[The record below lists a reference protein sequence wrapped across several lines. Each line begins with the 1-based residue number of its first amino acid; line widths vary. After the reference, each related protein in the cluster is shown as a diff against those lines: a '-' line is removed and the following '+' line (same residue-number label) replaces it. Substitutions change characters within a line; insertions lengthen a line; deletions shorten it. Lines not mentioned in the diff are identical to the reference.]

1 MSEESK
7 NIEVPSGSVPPG
19 AFKMPNVPKVSY
31 QDPQSISTSYGW
43 GNPVDFVL
51 PNTVGKVID
60 MVLQI
65 DFSVSGSVNAPPTPY
80 WFERLET
87 SLGGSAP
94 IETVNKDECYTET
107 LAFLDVQDFQTIAP
121 MVNIQANGAWNL
133 GTSQRLTGTVNRLFL
148 PLYSNCLTTMQPYL
162 KGFTSDWK
170 LRFILS
176 QAAPVIDASG
186 NGDTFT
192 ITGLRLLI
200 TEAQLPPSVEAR
212 LARQHSN
219 GSIVYKTINRL
230 RHMDTKVP
238 TGAGTLEYTLTTFGN
253 ESAGVL
259 AYFRAID
266 GQTNADYV
274 KIGKRAAVNTINLR
288 DANGN
293 PYYATD
299 LDGDYNLYFMTPW
312 AVKGEPLDNS
322 RCKENYLLPFS
333 SHVGAV
339 LEDGRDLGA
348 YQMSGKEKIVVNL
361 TAANYTALCTKL
373 GSTSPASANGAVFVA
388 VSYDYMRVKVKQ
400 GKARVYYQREVPA

>member
-7 NIEVPSGSVPPG
+7 NIEVPSGAVPPG
-19 AFKMPNVPKVSY
+19 AFKVPNVPKVSY
-31 QDPQSISTSYGW
+31 QDPQSISNSYGW

-65 DFSVSGSVNAPPTPY
+65 DFTVTGVVNAPPTPY
-80 WFERLET
+80 WFERMET

-121 MVNIQANGAWNL
+121 MVNIQASGAWN
-133 GTSQRLTGTVNRLFL
+133 TGTTTALTSGRLFL

-162 KGFTSDWK
+162 KGFTSEWK
-170 LRFILS
+170 LRFVLS
-176 QAAPVIDASG
+176 QAAPIITTSPVA
-186 NGDTFT
+186 GDTFS

-200 TEAQLPPSVEAR
+200 TEAQLPPSMEAR

-230 RHMDTKVP
+230 RHMDTKLP
-238 TGAGTLEYTLTTFGN
+238 TAAGTLEYTLTTFGN

-259 AYFRAID
+259 AYFRAVD
-266 GQTNADYV
+266 GQTAADYA
-274 KIGKRAAVNTINLR
+274 KIGKRAPVNTINLR

-312 AVKGEPLDNS
+312 AVKGEPLDSN
-322 RCKENYLLPFS
+322 RGKENYLLPFS

-361 TAANYTALCTKL
+361 TAANFTALCNRL
-373 GSTSPASANGAVFVA
+373 GTTATNPAGAVFVA
-388 VSYDYMRVKVKQ
+388 VSYDYMRIKVKQ